1 VMLLDVRN
9 LQTDFRTPEGAVRAV
24 DGLSFSVGAGETV
37 ALLGESGC
45 GKTVT
50 AFSILRLLKEPPA
63 RISGDVRFEGRNLLS
78 FGKRELQAVRGN
90 EISMIF
96 QEPMTS
102 LNPVLTIG
110 RQIGETLRLHE
121 GISRGEAR
129 GRGAEMLAMVGIPDP
144 TRRLREFPHQLSG
157 GMRQRVMVAIA
168 LACRP
173 KLLIADEPTTS
184 LDVTIQAQVLALIRD
199 LKNRLGSAVVLITHD
214 FGIVAEMA
222 DRVVIM
228 YAGRKVEEG
237 PVGTIFLSPRH
248 PYTRALLQAVPR
260 LGAARQANAQRR
272 LAEIPGVVPSLAD
285 PIQGC
290 AFAARCSFATNLC
303 REIAPV
309 IETTSNGQSFA
320 CHHADKVVV

>member
-1 VMLLDVRN
+1 MLLDVRN

-214 FGIVAEMA
+214 FGVVAEMA

>member
-1 VMLLDVRN
+1 MLLDVRN

-96 QEPMTS
+96 QEPVTS

>member
-1 VMLLDVRN
+1 MLLDVRN

-110 RQIGETLRLHE
+110 RQMGETLRLHE

>member
-1 VMLLDVRN
+1 MLLDVRN